1 MKKKILILG
10 AAGMAGHMLYY
21 YLLNTNMYLLTAL
34 LYHEKI
40 NTDSIICDVRD
51 QKNLSI
57 VIDRD
62 DPDIIVNCIG
72 ALIDESKHHPDNAIL
87 LNSWLPHYL
96 VNKCRNSKTK
106 LIHISTDCVFSG
118 EKGCYA
124 ETDPPDAVDIYGRTK
139 ALGEI
144 INNKDA
150 TLRASI
156 VGPELKTDGKGLF
169 HWYMN
174 QTGEIEGYQNALWSG
189 ITTYHLAVSIE
200 YVIEHNL
207 CGLFNVT
214 NGIPIS
220 KLDLLRLFFKYFHS
234 DVNALKSNQH
244 YSINKSLQK
253 SLKFDFKIPEYEV
266 MIIELK
272 KWMDNNI
279 SLYPQYS
286 K

>member
-244 YSINKSLQK
+244 YSIILVENMSV
-253 SLKFDFKIPEYEV
+253 KFF
-266 MIIELK
+266 
-272 KWMDNNI
+272 
-279 SLYPQYS
+279 
-286 K
+286 